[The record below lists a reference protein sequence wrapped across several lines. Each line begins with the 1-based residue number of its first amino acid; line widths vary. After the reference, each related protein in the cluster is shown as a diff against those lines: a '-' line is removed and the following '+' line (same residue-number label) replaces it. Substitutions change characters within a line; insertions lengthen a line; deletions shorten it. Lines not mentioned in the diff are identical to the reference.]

1 MALTAAERVTWN
13 GPHRRGLLETTLIVP
28 RPEQPLRIWLGTGGS
43 PESVLRAVELG
54 LPMFLGILGGTPQ
67 HWAQY
72 GRAYRE
78 GWARAG
84 HAAKAADIAV
94 AVHGFVSDNDRQAKA
109 IYLDHET
116 RMFQ

>member
-1 MALTAAERVTWN
+1 MLYRSKLELLLELSRHARVSWA
-13 GPHRRGLLETTLIVP
+13 GRHRRRPLEDMLVVP

-43 PESVLRAVELG
+43 PELVRRAVELG

-78 GWARAG
+78 AWAEVGPPRRRLA
-84 HAAKAADIAV
+84 
-94 AVHGFVSDNDRQAKA
+94 
-109 IYLDHET
+109 
-116 RMFQ
+116 